1 MTKGIWV
8 CLAGILIAAMPSQC
22 LCDEE
27 YPTNIE
33 LVEQAVRKAVDSM
46 DVRPPAGTDAYL
58 EIDAGTG
65 SEATWLLDSILKEQL
80 LDQGWRIRAKTG
92 EEADTSAGE
101 GNATLEN
108 DGFLL
113 RLRIVDLGLK
123 YGRSWRR
130 YLLGGKVVER
140 IARASIFYDLIDR
153 RGDQVL
159 MSSDVDGVVSDVV
172 PASQLST
179 LSNSKYSFASPDL
192 EKSRWDKYL
201 EGGLVIAIIGVLVYL
216 FYSNKT
222 AS

>member
-101 GNATLEN
+101 GNATL
-108 DGFLL
+108 
-113 RLRIVDLGLK
+113 
-123 YGRSWRR
+123 
-130 YLLGGKVVER
+130 
-140 IARASIFYDLIDR
+140 
-153 RGDQVL
+153 
-159 MSSDVDGVVSDVV
+159 
-172 PASQLST
+172 
-179 LSNSKYSFASPDL
+179 
-192 EKSRWDKYL
+192 
-201 EGGLVIAIIGVLVYL
+201 
-216 FYSNKT
+216 
-222 AS
+222 